1 MTTFEA
7 MSIVASEALAVT
19 EVEYRLYEINNNGTW
34 DFIREMTW
42 DEMGELRSQW
52 LDFGGYID
60 NDFGVIDQTI
70 TFSHNFLDRVFIAQR
85 I

>member
-1 MTTFEA
+1 MTTNEA
-7 MSIVASEALAVT
+7 INVVIREALAVT
-19 EVEYRLYEINNNGTW
+19 EIEYRLYEINNNGTW
-34 DFIREMTW
+34 NLIREMTW
-42 DEMGELRSQW
+42 DEMGELKSQW

-70 TFSHNFLDRVFIAQR
+70 RFTHNFLDRVFIAQR